1 VIKNSSFHLA
11 KQPIHQ
17 GSKPLRLFE
26 RLQHE
31 RFQLNLRI
39 KKKYRMKHFL
49 ICLFLTATVLSTTAQ
64 NGTKLPPLDKSPM
77 DMSYYPVNYPILR
90 IQPNKAVEPLVVR
103 VVYSRPQKNGRKVF
117 GELVEDGKVWRL
129 GANEAT
135 EIEFFKDVKIA
146 GKTVKKG
153 RYTLYAL
160 ENKDK
165 WTVIINKE
173 TDIWGAFKY
182 DAAKDVVRIDC
193 TVSRQTELTE
203 AFTMMFEKV
212 NDKTI
217 NLVMAWDD
225 EIVRMPIGL

>member
-1 VIKNSSFHLA
+1 
-11 KQPIHQ
+11 
-17 GSKPLRLFE
+17 
-26 RLQHE
+26 
-31 RFQLNLRI
+31 
-39 KKKYRMKHFL
+39 MKHFV
-49 ICLFLTATVLSTTAQ
+49 ICLFFIVSAVTASAQ
-64 NGTKLPPLDKSPM
+64 NGNKLPPLDKSPM

-90 IQPNKAVEPLVVR
+90 IQPNKLVEPLVAR

-135 EIEFFKDVKIA
+135 EIEFFRDVKIA

-160 ENKDK
+160 ENRDK
-165 WTVIINKE
+165 WTVIINRE

-182 DAAKDVVRIDC
+182 DATKDVVRIDC
-193 TVSRQTELTE
+193 AVARQPDLTE
-203 AFTMMFEKV
+203 AFTMTFEKV

-225 EIVRMPIGL
+225 EIVRLPIGL

>member
-1 VIKNSSFHLA
+1 V
-11 KQPIHQ
+11 
-17 GSKPLRLFE
+17 
-26 RLQHE
+26 
-31 RFQLNLRI
+31 RI
-39 KKKYRMKHFL
+39 YYKFAHPKKMKHMMKSL
-49 ICLFLTATVLSTTAQ
+49 IVCIALTTLTFAAQAQ

-90 IQPNKAVEPLVVR
+90 IQPNKTVEPLVAR

-135 EIEFFKDVKIA
+135 EIEFFKDVKIG

-153 RYTLYAL
+153 RYTLYAF

-165 WTVIINKE
+165 WTLIVNRE

-182 DAAKDVVRIDC
+182 DAAKDVVRLDC
-193 TVSRQTELTE
+193 VVNRQPDLTE
-203 AFTMMFEKV
+203 AFSMMFEKI

>member
-1 VIKNSSFHLA
+1 MKN
-11 KQPIHQ
+11 
-17 GSKPLRLFE
+17 
-26 RLQHE
+26 
-31 RFQLNLRI
+31 
-39 KKKYRMKHFL
+39 
-49 ICLFLTATVLSTTAQ
+49 LFLAACTVLAFTAQAQ

-90 IQPNKAVEPLVVR
+90 IQPNKTVEPLVAR

-117 GELVEDGKVWRL
+117 GELVENGKVWRL

-135 EIEFFKDVKIA
+135 EIEFYKDVKIG
-146 GKTVKKG
+146 GKSVKKG

-165 WTVIINKE
+165 WTLIVNRE

-182 DAAKDVVRIDC
+182 DAAKDVLRIDC
-193 TVSRQTELTE
+193 TVNRQPELTE